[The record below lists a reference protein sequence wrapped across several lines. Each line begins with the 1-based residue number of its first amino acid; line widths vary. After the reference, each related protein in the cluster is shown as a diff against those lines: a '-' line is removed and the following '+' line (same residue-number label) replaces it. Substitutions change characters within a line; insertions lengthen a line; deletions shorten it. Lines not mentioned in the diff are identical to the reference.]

1 MKSKNGDKTM
11 KEEELIQLIDTNR
24 GNTVNLN
31 DVKNIK
37 ILLNNISDDNKT
49 RSERIISLLEKTP
62 FIAPQT
68 LLDAYNEQPS
78 TILGNYIKDN
88 LVLVIPYLYEYLI
101 DKKKFP
107 IFSKLLR
114 SLKTIT
120 IHDKIT
126 ESAQQAPLLS
136 ALTELAIRTFHESY
150 KEISDSTLSFNL
162 ITRKEGEFK
171 KILKFRFNQN
181 DPQITSLTL
190 QTISKNPELTK
201 LVETQVKDIIKNSNN
216 SENVSDATLALMNVQ
231 DPQNSDVL
239 IDRLERET
247 DPINVQLTIIE
258 ALGNLGS
265 RKACDVLIK
274 QFEREKDIPYNT
286 TKALSMMGETALPD
300 LIDALKKDQYVPYI
314 VETMK
319 RIGDV
324 SVDYLIEALEEDKK
338 DIRKNAAHC
347 LTLVMSQKYGY
358 EGAIK
363 HLVNQLEG
371 KNKTII
377 ESVTNALLVL
387 GTPSIEVLINYLNDE
402 DRQLRNNSLNVLNS
416 FGIENVE
423 ISLDGLLEINPYQ
436 AVKLGTLLY
445 IYHPIEEY
453 QQLGL
458 DFAIKENKFRVKPDD
473 ELFELVRRGL
483 KEPEPMIRER
493 TCEILYY
500 FKSKAVH
507 LLTNCLNDHNISVKR
522 KAVEILRKLK
532 SKRALVS
539 LIEAASDKDIIV
551 AELATRA
558 LGELKDPGA
567 LVVIIENM
575 KHSSK
580 KIRDSAVYAAT
591 QIGTTAVK
599 KLSEELDSKNQYVV
613 RSVSEAMEKIGNGA
627 LRILIP
633 KIANF
638 NDDWFTN
645 FEKVVNN
652 IGESSSS
659 ILQKEFKKAEGI
671 KKDRIGILLATVH
684 YKEIIHD
691 AYDWACEGKDTGI
704 HMINRLCKRD
714 PSLLLKEI
722 KESPKKQLLQ
732 FSKNSEGIIPQVLYP
747 TIRKLVENGY
757 EKEIIDNL
765 RKNNRGS
772 LKDYCKENDLEYDEL
787 KTDDSGFLQS
797 IFG

>member
-1 MKSKNGDKTM
+1 M
-11 KEEELIQLIDTNR
+11 KEEELIQLIDNNR
-24 GNTVNLN
+24 GDTVNLN

-37 ILLNNISDDNKT
+37 ILLKNISDDNKT
-49 RSERIISLLEKTP
+49 RSKRIISLLEKSP

-68 LLDAYNEQPS
+68 VLDAYYEQPS
-78 TILGNYIKDN
+78 ILLGNYIKNN
-88 LVLVIPYLYEYLI
+88 LGLVIPYLYEPLI
-101 DKKKFP
+101 DKNYFS

-114 SLKTIT
+114 SLKAIT

-136 ALTELAIRTFHESY
+136 ALAELAIRTFHESY
-150 KEISDSTLSFNL
+150 KEISHSTLSFNL
-162 ITRKEGEFK
+162 ITRKEHEFRK
-171 KILKFRFNQN
+171 LLKFRFNQN
-181 DPQITSLTL
+181 DQHTTSLTL
-190 QTISKNPELTK
+190 QAISKNPELTK
-201 LVETQVKDIIKNSNN
+201 LVITQVKDIIKTSNN

-231 DPQNSDVL
+231 DPQHSDVL
-239 IDRLERET
+239 IDRLEKET

-265 RKACDVLIK
+265 KKACNVLIK
-274 QFEREKDIPYNT
+274 QFEREKDIAYNT

-300 LIDALKKDQYVPYI
+300 LIEALKNDQYVPYI

-338 DIRKNAAHC
+338 SIRKNAAQC

-358 EGAIK
+358 EGSIT

-387 GTPSIEVLINYLNDE
+387 GTPSIEVLIKYLNDE
-402 DRQLRNNSLNVLNS
+402 DRQLRNNSLNVLNA

-423 ISLDGLLEINPYQ
+423 IALDGLLEINPYQ
-436 AVKLGTLLY
+436 AVKLGSLLY

-458 DFAIKENKFRVKPDD
+458 DFAIKDDKFRVKPED
-473 ELFELVRRGL
+473 ELFELIRRGL
-483 KEPEPMIRER
+483 KEPEPIIRER

-500 FKSKAVH
+500 FKSKAVP

-522 KAVEILRKLK
+522 KAVEILRKIK

-539 LIEAASDKDIIV
+539 LIEASSDNDIIV

-567 LVVIIENM
+567 LVNIIENM

-613 RSVSEAMEKIGNGA
+613 KSVSEAMEKIGNGV
-627 LRILIP
+627 LRILLP
-633 KIANF
+633 KIARF
-638 NDDWFTN
+638 NDYWFTN
-645 FEKVVNN
+645 FEKVVSK
-652 IGESSSS
+652 IGESSIS
-659 ILQKEFKKAEGI
+659 ILQEEYKKAEGV

-691 AYDWACEGKDTGI
+691 AYNLVCKGKDAGI
-704 HMINRLCKRD
+704 HMINHLCKRE
-714 PSLLLKEI
+714 PSLLLKVI
-722 KESPKKQLLQ
+722 KESSKKQLLQ
-732 FSKNSEGIIPQVLYP
+732 FSKNSEGVIPQALYP
-747 TIRKLVENGY
+747 TIKYLIESGY
-757 EKEIIDNL
+757 GKEIIDNL
-765 RKNNRGS
+765 RKNNRGA
-772 LKDYCKENDLEYDEL
+772 LKNYCKENNLEYDDL